1 MIPINVPLDFN
12 GGNAQSS
19 LRLIQDL
26 VQHRAEGSLYDAL
39 KGLNFAQDLIIDTN
53 TSIQSPFRLLT
64 LEIELTFEGLKNY
77 KKVIAI
83 VFEYFRIVR
92 EDWLADGKQL

>member
-1 MIPINVPLDFN
+1 M
-12 GGNAQSS
+12 
-19 LRLIQDL
+19 
-26 VQHRAEGSLYDAL
+26 QHKAEGSLYAAL
-39 KGLNFAQDLIIDTN
+39 KGLNFAVDLILDLN

-64 LEIELTFEGLKNY
+64 CEIDLTYEGLKNY

-92 EDWLADGKQL
+92 EDWLADGK